1 MLQFVVFRTS
11 KDNEM
16 YNAKQNSPSQF
27 ALDLIDSTG
36 LVRPSDLEKAGI
48 SRQYVYRLCDSGV
61 LRRIGP
67 GLYMRADA
75 EISENISLATV
86 ARRVPAAVVCLL
98 SALRYHE
105 LTTQIPHRV
114 WIALPPRSRVP
125 VISGLAL
132 SVVQFS
138 GTALS
143 DGVEAV
149 ELDGVFVRITT
160 PARTVVDCFK
170 YRNKIG
176 RDVAVEALRD
186 AMDEG
191 KATLGEIIRFAEM
204 RRMSEVM
211 RPYLEFYQ

>member
-1 MLQFVVFRTS
+1 
-11 KDNEM
+11 
-16 YNAKQNSPSQF
+16 
-27 ALDLIDSTG
+27 
-36 LVRPSDLEKAGI
+36 
-48 SRQYVYRLCDSGV
+48 
-61 LRRIGP
+61 
-67 GLYMRADA
+67 MRADA
-75 EISENISLATV
+75 EISENISLAIV
-86 ARRVPAAVVCLL
+86 ARRVPAAIVCLL
-98 SALRYHE
+98 SALRYYE

-143 DGVEAV
+143 DGVEV
-149 ELDGVFVRITT
+149 LEMDGVSVRITT

-191 KATLGEIIRFAEM
+191 KATLGEIIRVAET
-204 RRMSEVM
+204 RNVAGVM
-211 RPYLEFYQ
+211 QPYLEFYQ

>member
-1 MLQFVVFRTS
+1 MSTLERCRAT
-11 KDNEM
+11 ET
-16 YNAKQNSPSQF
+16 
-27 ALDLIDSTG
+27 ALHLADSEG
-36 LVRPSDLEKAGI
+36 LLRPIDLEKAGI
-48 SRQYVYRLCDSGV
+48 SRHYAYRLRDSGV
-61 LRRIGP
+61 LRQVGP

-105 LTTQIPHRV
+105 LTTQLPHRV
-114 WIALPPRSRVP
+114 WIALPPRSRIP

-143 DGVEAV
+143 EGVEAR
-149 ELDGVFVRITT
+149 EMDGVSVRITT

-186 AMDEG
+186 VMDQR
-191 KATLGEIIRFAEM
+191 KATLREIIRLAEM

-211 RPYLEFYQ
+211 RPYLEFFQ

>member
-1 MLQFVVFRTS
+1 MSTFELCRARET
-11 KDNEM
+11 
-16 YNAKQNSPSQF
+16 
-27 ALDLIDSTG
+27 ALHLVDSEG
-36 LVRPSDLEKAGI
+36 LLRPIDLEKAGI
-48 SRQYVYRLCDSGV
+48 SRHYAYRLRDSGV
-61 LRRIGP
+61 LRQVGP
-67 GLYMRADA
+67 GLYMRADT

-114 WIALPPRSRVP
+114 WIALPPRSRIP

-143 DGVEAV
+143 EGVEAR
-149 ELDGVFVRITT
+149 EMDGVSVRITT

-170 YRNKIG
+170 YRNKVG

-186 AMDEG
+186 VMDQR
-191 KATLGEIIRFAEM
+191 KATLREIIRLAEM

-211 RPYLEFYQ
+211 RPYLEFFQ

>member
-1 MLQFVVFRTS
+1 MSHPGQYKASDAT
-11 KDNEM
+11 
-16 YNAKQNSPSQF
+16 
-27 ALDLIDSTG
+27 LDLIGREG
-36 LVRPSDLEKAGI
+36 LIRPGDLEKAGI
-48 SRQYVYRLCDSGV
+48 SRQFAYRLCDSGV

-75 EISENISLATV
+75 EISENISLAIV
-86 ARRVPAAVVCLL
+86 ARRVPAAIVCLL

-143 DGVEAV
+143 DGVEV
-149 ELDGVFVRITT
+149 LEMDGVSVRITT

-191 KATLGEIIRFAEM
+191 KATLGEIIRVAET
-204 RRMSEVM
+204 RNVAGVM
-211 RPYLEFYQ
+211 QPYLEFYQ